1 MKANNKY
8 IGSTVEDELKKK
20 MKDPQFAELFKLE
33 QIKYEISE
41 LVKTTR
47 KKAGLTQKQLA
58 EVTGIHQAAIERI
71 ESRTSKLIP
80 SIEVLRKLFVPMGF
94 NVNFSLHKLKKAA

>member
-1 MKANNKY
+1 MKAKSKC
-8 IGSTVEDELKKK
+8 IGPTVEEELKKS
-20 MKDPQFAELFKLE
+20 MTDPHFAELFKLE

-41 LVKTTR
+41 LVKQTR

-58 EVTGIHQAAIERI
+58 EITGLHQAAIARI

-94 NVNFSLHKLKKAA
+94 NVNVSLHKLKKAA

>member
-1 MKANNKY
+1 MKVNSNY
-8 IGSTVEDELKKK
+8 VGSSVEEDLKKR
-20 MKDPQFAELFKLE
+20 MKDPRFAELFKLE

-58 EVTGIHQAAIERI
+58 AITGLHQAAIARI
-71 ESRTSKLIP
+71 ESRESKLIP
-80 SIEVLRKLFVPMGF
+80 GIEVLRKIFIPMGF
-94 NVNFSLHKLKKAA
+94 NVYFSLHKLKKAA

>member
-1 MKANNKY
+1 MKVNRKHV
-8 IGSTVEDELKKK
+8 GSTVDEELNKR
-20 MKDPQFAELFKLE
+20 MKEPQFAELFKIE

-58 EVTGIHQAAIERI
+58 AITGIHQAAIARI
-71 ESRTSKLIP
+71 ESRASKLIP
-80 SIEVLRKLFVPMGF
+80 SIEVLRKIFVPMGF